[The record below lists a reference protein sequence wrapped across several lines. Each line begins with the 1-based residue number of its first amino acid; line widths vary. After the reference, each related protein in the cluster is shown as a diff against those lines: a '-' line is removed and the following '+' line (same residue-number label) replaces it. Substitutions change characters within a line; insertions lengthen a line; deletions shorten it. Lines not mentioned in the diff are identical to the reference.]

1 MKDEKICASRW
12 WKRPGYP
19 AGRGSLATSCNL
31 ICSSIFSH
39 LFHLTNRSIFLFLPK
54 LIRNLVFRIY
64 SLNLTCILIYLTI
77 TRITISHSW
86 FSLKPLSEGFLVEIR
101 AITRCTYLIPEYLT
115 VSIGWSRYLYRSNQV
130 VPRALVLVPHVNLKE
145 LWLKYF
151 NLQGV
156 TK

>member
-1 MKDEKICASRW
+1 MRRFVPPVGGNGLDIQQGEAVL
-12 WKRPGYP
+12 PLP
-19 AGRGSLATSCNL
+19 AIWSALLSFL
-31 ICSSIFSH
+31 ISFFSPIGQSI
-39 LFHLTNRSIFLFLPK
+39 LFLPK
-54 LIRNLVFRIY
+54 LIGNLVFLIY

-77 TRITISHSW
+77 SRITISHSW
-86 FSLKPLSEGFLVEIR
+86 FSLIPLSEGFLVEIS
-101 AITRCTYLIPEYLT
+101 AFTGCTYLIPEYLT